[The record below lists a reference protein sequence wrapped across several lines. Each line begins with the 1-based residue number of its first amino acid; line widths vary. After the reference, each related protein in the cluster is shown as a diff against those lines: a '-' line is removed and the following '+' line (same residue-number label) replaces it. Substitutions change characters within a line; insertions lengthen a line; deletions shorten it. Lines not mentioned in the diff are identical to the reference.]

1 MERCAGV
8 LLSLYLYT
16 QQVAIQLIYTQLQ
29 LTRESVL
36 YICFTRT
43 DPTVL
48 YNTAEFTDELNITID
63 SSPKLGYGTVCV
75 NESVN
80 LTCLTDQNVEIIT
93 WYWLDQS
100 KEGSHITVQ
109 ATLSDVVYTCKASDN
124 NGQMGE
130 TNITVGANGR
140 CITYS

>member
-1 MERCAGV
+1 M
-8 LLSLYLYT
+8 
-16 QQVAIQLIYTQLQ
+16 
-29 LTRESVL
+29 
-36 YICFTRT
+36 
-43 DPTVL
+43 P
-48 YNTAEFTDELNITID
+48 
-63 SSPKLGYGTVCV
+63 GTVCV

-80 LTCLTDQNVEIIT
+80 LTCLTDQKVEIIT

-109 ATLSDVVYTCKASDN
+109 ATLSDVVYTCKASDI

-130 TNITVGANGR
+130 ANITVGANGR